1 MNNEKR
7 YYLRVKTVDAAK
19 PASNGNGSYKKVT
32 LEMMVTFEKS
42 AGKWIDSPTAKS
54 VTMNLWTAQKRT
66 DGSMSKG
73 HPFYD
78 VIAEGMELVGEIKS
92 FTTTP
97 YDIETNG
104 IKREARSLTVA
115 VFEGE
120 DGIDVANQQL
130 SQRNACVVKIDEE
143 GVAHNTVNLDVL
155 RTRNAERTAGNTGKG
170 ALKFNELTQDEVDDL
185 DEQAFIDYNKSL
197 VEAGKPAAKQTV
209 K

>member
-7 YYLRVKTVDAAK
+7 YYLRVKTVAPAT
-19 PASNGNGSYKKVT
+19 PASNGNGSYKKTT

-42 AGKWIDSPTAKS
+42 TGKWIDSPTAKS
-54 VTMNLWTAQKRT
+54 VTMNLWTAQKRS

-78 VIAEGMELVGEIKS
+78 VIAEGMELVGEVK
-92 FTTTP
+92 TLPTTP

-104 IKREARSLTVA
+104 IKREARSITVA

-120 DGIDVANQQL
+120 DAIDVANAQL

-143 GVAHNTVNLDVL
+143 GVQHNTVNLDAL
-155 RTRNAERTAGNTGKG
+155 RTRNAERAAGNTGTG
-170 ALKFNELTQDEVDDL
+170 GGLKFNELTQDEIDEL
-185 DEQAFIDYNKSL
+185 DEQAFIDYNKTL
-197 VEAGKPAAKQTV
+197 VAAGKPAAKQTA
-209 K
+209 